1 MGYGPWGRK
10 ELDTTSLMTSLVAQ
24 MVKCLSTMQDT
35 RVQSLGGEDLLEK
48 EMETHSSILAWNI
61 PWMEGPGGL
70 RPMGS
75 QRVGHDCVTSLSLS
89 QHFGLFR

>member
-10 ELDTTSLMTSLVAQ
+10 ESDTTSLMTSLVAQ

-75 QRVGHDCVTSLSLS
+75 QRVGHD
-89 QHFGLFR
+89 